1 MLESIVLI
9 TGAGELSGGVTLPHS
24 ADISSP
30 GGEERIMIPR
40 QDTPTL
46 PMPDAASS
54 SSWNIK
60 EMDGEPTT
68 GSPAPMK
75 KPLPKEM
82 AGDS

>member
-1 MLESIVLI
+1 MLESIALI
-9 TGAGELSGGVTLPHS
+9 TGVGELSGGVTLPHS
-24 ADISSP
+24 AGISSP
-30 GGEERIMIPR
+30 GGEERIMTPR

-54 SSWNIK
+54 SSWNIR
-60 EMDGEPTT
+60 EMGGEPTT
-68 GSPAPMK
+68 DSPAPMK

>member
-30 GGEERIMIPR
+30 GGEERTMI
-40 QDTPTL
+40 QKQATPTL
-46 PMPDAASS
+46 PTPDAASS
-54 SSWNIK
+54 SSWNTK
-60 EMDGEPTT
+60 ETVGEPTIDLPVQT
-68 GSPAPMK
+68 K
-75 KPLPKEM
+75 KPLQKEM

>member
-9 TGAGELSGGVTLPHS
+9 TGVGEPSGDVTLPHS

-54 SSWNIK
+54 SSWNTR
-60 EMDGEPTT
+60 EMGGEPTT
-68 GSPAPMK
+68 GSPVQMK
-75 KPLPKEM
+75 KPLQKEM

>member
-30 GGEERIMIPR
+30 GGEEKIMIPR

-46 PMPDAASS
+46 HTPDAASS
-54 SSWNIK
+54 SSWNTNETVGEPTIDSPVQTKKSSQK
-60 EMDGEPTT
+60 EMDDE
-68 GSPAPMK
+68 
-75 KPLPKEM
+75 
-82 AGDS
+82 